1 MHRRISARFAPL
13 AAALAFVLTPPLVAK
28 EARPPK
34 WPRDVLDAFFEDA
47 RDKLAGPR
55 PDYASESSSLKAS
68 VLQHAGSSA
77 DSTAPNIT
85 LSWSQLIT
93 AETLEAEIK
102 RLSQSLHK
110 SVATP
115 SQFKGGGYKDAC
127 RDFSELAVLFAIAA
141 QYDGPI
147 RWKDTAAGLRELFA
161 RAAANAKVGTDETYR
176 EATARND
183 DLAELVRGSR
193 PQVPKANA
201 EVADW
206 SKVSARE
213 PLMQRLN
220 IAQQE
225 RLNPWLAD
233 AATFRRNQADVSHEA
248 QLTALLAN
256 VIHRGVYE
264 YWDDETFAGLAQE
277 LQQAA
282 TDASAAATSDNYD
295 QARRALTRAATAC
308 ANCHDAYR
316 G

>member
-1 MHRRISARFAPL
+1 MHRQKPARFAAL
-13 AAALAFVLTPPLVAK
+13 TTALAFVLAPPLVAK

-34 WPRDVLDAFFEDA
+34 WSRDVLDAFFEDA
-47 RDKLAGPR
+47 REKLAGPR
-55 PDYASESSSLKAS
+55 PDYATEFSSSKAS
-68 VLQHAGSSA
+68 VLQHAGTSA
-77 DSTAPNIT
+77 DSTVPNTT
-85 LSWSQLIT
+85 LPWSQIIS

-115 SQFKGGGYKDAC
+115 SQFKGGGYKDAR
-127 RDFSELAVLFAIAA
+127 RDFSELSVLFAVVA
-141 QYDGPI
+141 QYDRPI
-147 RWKDTAAGLRELFA
+147 RWKDAAAGLRELFA
-161 RAAANAKVGTDETYR
+161 LAASNAKVGTDETYR
-176 EATARND
+176 EATAHKD

-193 PQVPKANA
+193 PQVPNAAA

-206 SKVSARE
+206 TKVSARE

-233 AATFRRNQADVSHEA
+233 AATFRRNQGDVAHEA
-248 QLTALLAN
+248 QLTALFAN
-256 VIHRGVYE
+256 VIHRGEYE
-264 YWDDETFAGLAQE
+264 YWDDETFAGFAQE

-282 TDASAAATSDNYD
+282 IDASAAATSDDYD
-295 QARRALTRAATAC
+295 RARRAVTRAATAC
-308 ANCHDAYR
+308 ANCHDGYR

>member
-1 MHRRISARFAPL
+1 MVPL
-13 AAALAFVLTPPLVAK
+13 FAALTLIIAAPLVAK

-34 WPRDVLDAFFEDA
+34 WSRDVLDAFFEDA
-47 RDKLAGPR
+47 REKLEGPR
-55 PDYASESSSLKAS
+55 PDYANESKSPAVS
-68 VLQHAGSSA
+68 VRQDAGSA
-77 DSTAPNIT
+77 DDSKAAPKN
-85 LSWSQLIT
+85 LPWSQIIT

-102 RLSQSLHK
+102 RLSLSLNK

-115 SQFKGGGYKDAC
+115 SQFKGGGYKDAR
-127 RDFSELAVLFAIAA
+127 RDFSELAILFAVVA
-141 QYDGPI
+141 QYDGSV
-147 RWKDTAAGLRELFA
+147 RWKDTAPGLRELYA
-161 RAAANAKVGTDETYR
+161 RVAANAKVGTDETYR
-176 EATARND
+176 EATARRD

-193 PQVPKANA
+193 PKVPNAAA

-206 SKVSARE
+206 TKVSARE

-233 AATFRRNQADVSHEA
+233 AATFRRNQGDVSHEA
-248 QLTALLAN
+248 QVTALLAN
-256 VIHRGVYE
+256 VIHLGEYE

-282 TDASAAATSDNYD
+282 IDATAAAASDNFD
-295 QARRALTRAATAC
+295 QARRAITRAATAC
-308 ANCHDAYR
+308 VNCHDAYR